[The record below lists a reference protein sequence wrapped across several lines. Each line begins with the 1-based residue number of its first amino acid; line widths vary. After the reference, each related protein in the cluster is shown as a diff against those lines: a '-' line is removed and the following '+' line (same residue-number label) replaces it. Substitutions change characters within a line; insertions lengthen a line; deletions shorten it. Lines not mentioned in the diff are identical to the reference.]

1 MKISKR
7 VLANAIRI
15 LSMDMVEH
23 ANSGHPGAPMGMADI
38 AEVLWRNHIKHNPKN
53 PKWINRDRF
62 VLSNG
67 HASALIYSV
76 LHLLGYNISIE
87 DLKKFRKIHSKTP
100 GHPEF
105 KITDGIEMTTGPLGQ
120 GIANSVG
127 LAISEKI
134 LSAQFNRP
142 NYNII
147 DHYTYVFL
155 GDGCMMEGIS
165 HESCSIAG
173 NMKLGKL
180 IAFYDNNGISIDGKI
195 KDWFNDDT
203 ASRFESYGW
212 HVIRNIDGHSYEEI
226 HTAIKEAIDETKK
239 PSLLICN
246 TIIAFGSL
254 NKSGSHLSHGAPLGE
269 IEIAQTRKKLSW
281 NYPPFIIPNEI
292 YNAWNAVSSGEEEES
307 KWNKKFFEYTHQ
319 YPELSQEL
327 IRRLKYALPVCWK
340 NQIENIIINI
350 QKENNCVSTRQ
361 ASKNILEKIGSMFPE
376 FIGGSADLTPSTL
389 TKLSYSIAIKSNKSG
404 NYIHYGAREFGMTA
418 IANGIAIYGGFIPYT
433 STFLMF
439 MEYAINAIRMASLMQ
454 AKHIMLYTH
463 DSIGL
468 GEDGPTHQPIEQ
480 LSALRIIPHLS
491 IWRPC
496 DQVETAVAWKYAI
509 ERHGPTVIVLTRQN
523 VKKQNR
529 NMQILNNISKGGY
542 ILKESE
548 KQPELI
554 LISTGS
560 EIEITVRACEIL
572 EHDGYKVR
580 VVSLPC
586 IDLFEAQSK
595 SYQELVLPKNI
606 KLRIAIEAGISH
618 FWYKYVGLSGKI
630 IGIDDFGKSGSGKD
644 VFNFFKITVD
654 SIVYQSKILI
664 EKYRNKI

>member
-1 MKISKR
+1 MKISKKI
-7 VLANAIRI
+7 LANAIRV
-15 LSMDMVEH
+15 LSMDMVQF

-38 AEVLWRNHIKHNPKN
+38 AEVLWRNHLKHNPRN

-105 KITDGIEMTTGPLGQ
+105 KITDGIEITTGPLGQ
-120 GIANSVG
+120 GIASAVG

-142 NYNII
+142 RFNII

-165 HESCSIAG
+165 HEACSIAG

-180 IAFYDNNGISIDGKI
+180 IAFYDNNGISIDGEI

-212 HVIRNIDGHSYEEI
+212 HVIHNVDGHDCKNI
-226 HTAIKEAIDETKK
+226 HTAIKNALNETNK

-246 TIIAFGSL
+246 TIIAFGSP

-269 IEIAQTRKKLSW
+269 MEISQTRKKLKW
-281 NYPPFIIPNEI
+281 NYAPFIIPSEI
-292 YNAWNAVSSGEEEES
+292 YKAWNTVDLGKNYEL
-307 KWNKKFFEYTHQ
+307 KWNKIFYEYTHK
-319 YPELSQEL
+319 YPKLSQEL
-327 IRRLKYALPVCWK
+327 IRRLKFKLPVCWK
-340 NQIENIIINI
+340 KQIKKIITNT
-350 QKENNCVSTRQ
+350 QKENNHISTRQ
-361 ASKNILEKIGSMFPE
+361 ASKNILEKINYMLPE
-376 FIGGSADLTPSTL
+376 LIGGSADLTPSTL
-389 TKLSYSIAIKSNKSG
+389 TKLSCSISIQSNISG

-418 IANGIAIYGGFIPYT
+418 IANGIAIYGGFLPYT
-433 STFLMF
+433 ATFLVF
-439 MEYAINAIRMASLMQ
+439 MEYAINAVRMASLMQ

-480 LSALRIIPHLS
+480 LSALRIIPNLS
-491 IWRPC
+491 VWRPC
-496 DQVETAVAWKYAI
+496 DQVETAVAWKNAI
-509 ERHGPTVIVLTRQN
+509 ERCGPTVIVLTRQN
-523 VKKQNR
+523 VIKQDR
-529 NMQILNNISKGGY
+529 NVSALNNISKGGY
-542 ILKESE
+542 ILRES
-548 KQPELI
+548 KQKPELI

-560 EIEITVRACEIL
+560 EIEITVRAYKIL
-572 EHDGYKVR
+572 SNNGYQIR

-586 IDLFEAQSK
+586 IDLFESQSK
-595 SYQELVLPKNI
+595 IYKELVLPKNVQ
-606 KLRIAIEAGISH
+606 LRIAIEAGVSH

-630 IGIDDFGKSGSGKD
+630 IGIDEFGRSGSGKD
-644 VFNFFKITVD
+644 VFNFFKINVD
-654 SIVYQSKILI
+654 TIVHQSKILI
-664 EKYRNKI
+664 KKSRK